1 VKHRPHLKLSS
12 TVARASIAIALGTLV
27 LVFARPRAAAAV
39 VVSGSFVYQNSK
51 PAEHR
56 QIHFENRATGDMFI
70 APTDDSGNFTVD
82 LPPGLYDLRAE
93 RGVILKY
100 RVNVE
105 NEPLNI
111 GRVIE
116 PVPLDVHRIF
126 QHESVGEDIVKS
138 PAPSTA
144 NLTGRP
150 LEAMRYGHEAA
161 EQYGAPVGTPVP
173 RGHVGAKGVEGM
185 QLEDQ
190 PSAAATGAAAMPP
203 PM

>member
-1 VKHRPHLKLSS
+1 MKHWPHLKLSN
-12 TVARASIAIALGTLV
+12 TVARASITIALATAFFA
-27 LVFARPRAAAAV
+27 FARARVAGAV
-39 VVSGSFVYQNSK
+39 VVSGNFVYQNSK

-56 QIHFENRATGDMFI
+56 QLHFENRATGDMFI
-70 APTDDSGNFTVD
+70 APTDDSGNFSVD

-105 NEPLNI
+105 QEPVNI
-111 GRVIE
+111 GRVVE

-126 QHESVGEDIVKS
+126 QHESVGEDLVKS

-144 NLTGRP
+144 NLSGRP
-150 LEAMRYGHEAA
+150 LQAMRYGREAA

-185 QLEDQ
+185 TLEDQ
-190 PSAAATGAAAMPP
+190 PSAAPTSAAGSPP
-203 PM
+203 PL